1 MRSMPIDLHYRTYAA
16 SDTGSVAASNSIIY
30 NSAKLTPP
38 AHRFWY
44 VRHITFQVN
53 PSTTTDMSV
62 SDAMFFINKVVTS
75 LLSNTGQTLT
85 NTVNSYSYYATFQL
99 YNGSYIASVEFTR
112 PFEISADM
120 GESVQTAFE
129 FMNGNSSSTVNFNT
143 WIMVDVIETSSP
155 LVLEA

>member
-1 MRSMPIDLHYRTYAA
+1 MSLSLHYRTYAA
-16 SDTGSVAASNSIIY
+16 SDTGSVAASASIIY
-30 NSAKLTPP
+30 NSPQLKPP

-53 PSTTTDMSV
+53 PSTTTDMAV

-75 LLSNTGQTLT
+75 LVSNTGETLT
-85 NTVNSYSYYATFQL
+85 NTLNSYIYYAQFQL
-99 YNGSYIASVEFTR
+99 YNGSYIGSIEFTR

-120 GESVQTAFE
+120 GESLQTAFE
-129 FMNGNSSSTVNFNT
+129 FINGNSSSTVNFGT